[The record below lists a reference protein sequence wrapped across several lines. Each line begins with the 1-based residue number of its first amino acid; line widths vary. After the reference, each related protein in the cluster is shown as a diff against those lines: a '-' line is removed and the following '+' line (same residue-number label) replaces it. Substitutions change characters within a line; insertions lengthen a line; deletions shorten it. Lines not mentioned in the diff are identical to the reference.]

1 VPDQSVRWQTEKLSK
16 RKSLKELLVTYSG
29 ALNTGDAQDLAAYHL
44 VTPGKNK
51 QFGSKGAR
59 TVKLTSAAYN
69 AGVDAV
75 TLTTSGTVPN
85 PPLQLQINPALV
97 LDAEGRPI
105 SGAVALTLGKGG
117 ITISIV
123 AQPRDAR
130 EVSAEALDA
139 LVLLDELPP
148 TRGRWIAS

>member
-1 VPDQSVRWQTEKLSK
+1 MTDHSVRWQTEKLSK
-16 RKSLKELLVTYSG
+16 RKSVKVLVVNYSG
-29 ALNTGDAQDLAAYHL
+29 ALNAGDAQDLAAYHL

-59 TVKLTSAAYN
+59 TVKLTSATYN

-75 TLTTSGTVPN
+75 ALTTSGTVPN

-105 SGAVALTLGKGG
+105 SGDVALTLGKGG
-117 ITISIV
+117 ITVSSD
-123 AQPRDAR
+123 AQPRDAS
-130 EVSAEALDA
+130 EVSAEGFDA
-139 LVLLDELPP
+139 LLLLDQLPP
-148 TRGRWIAS
+148 ARGRWP